1 MFNDTKVL
9 DIHGH
14 LWSLS
19 FKTLPSFEASIDSNK
34 STFVLLLGGSF
45 SLLCFV
51 VIQGAFTTRRQ
62 ALQYASN
69 LLQKLKVNEERLTY
83 ALEGT
88 NDGIWDW
95 NVVTGEVYFSP
106 RAMTMLGY
114 EPLEL
119 EGNI

>member
-1 MFNDTKVL
+1 M
-9 DIHGH
+9 
-14 LWSLS
+14 
-19 FKTLPSFEASIDSNK
+19 
-34 STFVLLLGGSF
+34 
-45 SLLCFV
+45 
-51 VIQGAFTTRRQ
+51 IQGAFTTRRQ

-119 EGNI
+119 EENIKTWEDLTHPDDKQ